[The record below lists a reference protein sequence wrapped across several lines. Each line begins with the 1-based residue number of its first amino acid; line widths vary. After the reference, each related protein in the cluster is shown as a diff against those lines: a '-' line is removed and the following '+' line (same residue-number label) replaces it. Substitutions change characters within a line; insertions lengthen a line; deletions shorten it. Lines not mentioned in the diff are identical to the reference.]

1 MTQRAN
7 VEFPS
12 GQRGERCRGWLY
24 EPEGNG
30 PFPVIVMAHGL
41 GGVKEM
47 RLDAFAERFSDAG
60 YACLVFDY
68 RNFGASEG
76 APRQL
81 LDIGQ
86 QLEDW
91 SSAIAFARLQPSL
104 MRSKVVLWGTSFG
117 GGHVIASAARDQNVA
132 AAIAQCPFTDGI
144 ASALA
149 MDLRSS
155 FKVTAMAMV
164 DMLRGLVGMT
174 PLMVATSGPPH
185 SAALMTAPD
194 AHGGYLALVPSGVSF
209 RNHVAARFAL
219 NILRYRPG
227 RRAAKVSCPIL
238 FCICE
243 TDSVAPAGPTRR
255 YAKKAPRGEV
265 RLYRAG
271 HFDIYVGEAFE
282 RVVTD
287 QLDFLKRHVPVKG
300 RAMSKKETT

>member
-1 MTQRAN
+1 
-7 VEFPS
+7 
-12 GQRGERCRGWLY
+12 
-24 EPEGNG
+24 
-30 PFPVIVMAHGL
+30 MAHGL
-41 GGVKEM
+41 GGIKEM
-47 RLDAFAERFSDAG
+47 RLDAFAERFAAAG

-68 RNFGASEG
+68 RHFGASEG

-91 SSAIAFARLQPSL
+91 SSAIAFARQQPGL
-104 MRSKVVLWGTSFG
+104 MRDKVVLWGTSFG
-117 GGHVIASAARDQNVA
+117 GGHVIASAARDQKVA
-132 AAIAQCPFTDGI
+132 AVIAQCPFTDGI

-149 MDLRSS
+149 MDVRSS
-155 FKVTAMAMV
+155 VKVTAMAIV
-164 DMLRGLVGMT
+164 DVLRGLVGMT

-185 SAALMTAPD
+185 SAALMSAPD
-194 AHGGYLALVPSGVSF
+194 AHDGYLALVPSASAF
-209 RNHVAARFAL
+209 RNHVAARFAV

-255 YAKKAPRGEV
+255 FAKKAPRGEV
-265 RLYRAG
+265 RLYTEG

-282 RVVTD
+282 RVVAD
-287 QLDFLKRHVPVKG
+287 QLDFLKRHIPLKG
-300 RAMSKKETT
+300 

>member
-1 MTQRAN
+1 MARRAN
-7 VEFPS
+7 VEFSS
-12 GQRGERCRGWLY
+12 GPRGERCRGWLY

-41 GGVKEM
+41 GGIKEM

-60 YACLVFDY
+60 YACVVFDY

-76 APRQL
+76 DPRQL
-81 LDIGQ
+81 LDIGK

-91 SSAIAFARLQPSL
+91 SSAIAFARQQPNL
-104 MRSKVVLWGTSFG
+104 LRNKVVLWGTSFG
-117 GGHVIASAARDQNVA
+117 GGHVIASAARDQKVA

-194 AHGGYLALVPSGVSF
+194 AHGGYLALVPSGFSF
-209 RNHVAARFAL
+209 RNHVAARFAV

-265 RLYRAG
+265 RRYRDS

-282 RVVTD
+282 RVVAD
-287 QLDFLKRHVPVKG
+287 QLDFLKRHIPLKG
-300 RAMSKKETT
+300 

>member
-1 MTQRAN
+1 MRRRAN
-7 VEFPS
+7 VEFSS
-12 GQRGERCRGWLY
+12 GQRERCRGWLF

-41 GGVKEM
+41 GGIKEM
-47 RLDAFAERFSDAG
+47 RLDAFAERFSNAG

-81 LDIGQ
+81 LDIGK

-91 SSAIAFARLQPSL
+91 SSAIAFARRQPNL
-104 MRSKVVLWGTSFG
+104 IGDKVVLWGTSFG

-155 FKVTAMAMV
+155 FKVTAMALV
-164 DMLRGLVGMT
+164 DILRGLIGMT

-194 AHGGYLALVPSGVSF
+194 AHGGYLALVPGKSSF
-209 RNHVAARFAL
+209 RNHVAARLAV

-243 TDSVAPAGPTRR
+243 TDSVAPAAPTRR
-255 YAKKAPRGEV
+255 YAKKAPCGEV

-282 RVVTD
+282 RVVAD
-287 QLDFLKRHVPVKG
+287 QLDFLKRHVPLKG
-300 RAMSKKETT
+300 

>member
-1 MTQRAN
+1 MRRRAN
-7 VEFPS
+7 VEFSS

-41 GGVKEM
+41 GGIKEM

-60 YACLVFDY
+60 YACLIFDY

-81 LDIGQ
+81 LDIGK

-91 SSAIAFARLQPSL
+91 SSAIAFARQQPNL
-104 MRSKVVLWGTSFG
+104 IGNKVVLWGTSFG
-117 GGHVIASAARDQNVA
+117 GGHVIASAARDQKVA

-155 FKVTAMAMV
+155 FKVTAMAVV

-194 AHGGYLALVPSGVSF
+194 AHGGYLALVPSVSSF
-209 RNHVAARFAL
+209 RNHVAARFAV

-243 TDSVAPAGPTRR
+243 TDSVAPAGPTLR

-282 RVVTD
+282 RVVAD
-287 QLDFLKRHVPVKG
+287 QLDFLERHIPLKG
-300 RAMSKKETT
+300 

>member
-1 MTQRAN
+1 
-7 VEFPS
+7 
-12 GQRGERCRGWLY
+12 
-24 EPEGNG
+24 
-30 PFPVIVMAHGL
+30 MAHGL
-41 GGVKEM
+41 GGIKEM

-60 YACLVFDY
+60 YACLAFDY

-81 LDIGQ
+81 LDIGT

-91 SSAIAFARLQPSL
+91 SSAIAFARQQPNL
-104 MRSKVVLWGTSFG
+104 MPDKVVLWGTSFG

-174 PLMVATSGPPH
+174 PLMVGTSGPPH

-194 AHGGYLALVPSGVSF
+194 AHGGYLALVPRGFSF
-209 RNHVAARFAL
+209 RNQVAARFAL

-227 RRAAKVSCPIL
+227 RQAAKVSCPIL

-255 YAKKAPRGEV
+255 YARKAPRGEV
-265 RLYRAG
+265 RLYREG
-271 HFDIYVGEAFE
+271 HFDIYVGAAFE

-287 QLDFLKRHVPVKG
+287 QLDFLKRHIPLQG
-300 RAMSKKETT
+300 

>member
-1 MTQRAN
+1 
-7 VEFPS
+7 
-12 GQRGERCRGWLY
+12 
-24 EPEGNG
+24 
-30 PFPVIVMAHGL
+30 MAHGL

-104 MRSKVVLWGTSFG
+104 MRSKIVLWGTSFG

-227 RRAAKVSCPIL
+227 RARQRCPARFCSASARPTPSRPPAQPGAMPKRRRAAKSV
-238 FCICE
+238 CIGLAIS
-243 TDSVAPAGPTRR
+243 TSTS
-255 YAKKAPRGEV
+255 AKPSNGWW
-265 RLYRAG
+265 LTSSI
-271 HFDIYVGEAFE
+271 FSS
-282 RVVTD
+282 
-287 QLDFLKRHVPVKG
+287 
-300 RAMSKKETT
+300 AMSP